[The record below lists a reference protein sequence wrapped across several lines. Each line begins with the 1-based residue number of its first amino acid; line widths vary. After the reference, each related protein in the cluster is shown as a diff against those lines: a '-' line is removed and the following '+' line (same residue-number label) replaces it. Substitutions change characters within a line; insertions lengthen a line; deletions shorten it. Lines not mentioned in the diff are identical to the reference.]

1 MNQRCSLRARRIALV
16 KYPGAHRAVFGV
28 FRNIAMKRFWQL
40 LALGLSI
47 SAVSSTVSAQMLGL
61 NFASTDPD
69 AATSSLLP
77 TEAAGVISHPNWNN
91 FMGAS
96 GTNVGS
102 LVYDNNGTAVPS
114 TATVSWTSPNTWRS
128 GGNNLLPA
136 GPQRKLM
143 SGYIDTGDTTA
154 TAVSVT
160 VNNIDP
166 AILAQPYDVY
176 VYFVSDSGDNRGGG
190 YTLTPVGGA
199 SIVKYGSTMNDPTTH
214 IEDPGTDTDNSID
227 GTYLKYT
234 GLTAASFTIVGD
246 ATLTTP
252 GGFRAPINAI
262 QLGRPLVAGDVNG
275 DGAVNINDF
284 HIIRSNLFKT
294 GQSRAQGDIVG
305 GNGVVDFADYRE
317 WKIRAGAGGA
327 GASLSVPEPGAWL
340 LLAIGA
346 SLLAS
351 RRGKRSSLQ
360 SGR

>member
-1 MNQRCSLRARRIALV
+1 
-16 KYPGAHRAVFGV
+16 
-28 FRNIAMKRFWQL
+28 
-40 LALGLSI
+40 
-47 SAVSSTVSAQMLGL
+47 MLGL

-91 FMGAS
+91 LMGTT

-114 TATVSWTSPNTWRS
+114 AATVSWTSPNTWRS
-128 GGNNLLPA
+128 GGNNQLPV

-143 SGYIDTGDTTA
+143 SGYLDTNETTGVVSITVSSIDEA
-154 TAVSVT
+154 LRS
-160 VNNIDP
+160 
-166 AILAQPYDVY
+166 QPYDVY

-190 YTLTPVGGA
+190 YTLTPDVGA
-199 SIVKYGSTMNDPTTH
+199 PIVKYGSTMNDPTTH
-214 IEDPGTDTDNSID
+214 VEDPGTDTDNSID
-227 GTYLKYT
+227 GTFLKYT

-246 ATLTTP
+246 TRLTTP
-252 GGFRAPINAI
+252 NGFRAPINAI

-275 DGAVNINDF
+275 DGAVNTADF

-327 GASLSVPEPGAWL
+327 GASLSVPEPGAGL
-340 LLAIGA
+340 LLIIGA
-346 SLLAS
+346 SLAALAS